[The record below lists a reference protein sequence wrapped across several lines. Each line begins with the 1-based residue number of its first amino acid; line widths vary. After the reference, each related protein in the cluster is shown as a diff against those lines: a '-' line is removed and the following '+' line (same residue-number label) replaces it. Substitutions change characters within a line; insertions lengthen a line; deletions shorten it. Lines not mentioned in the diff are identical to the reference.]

1 MAALASF
8 VRAKRAWSVSPQF
21 AESGKFAQILGV
33 PDASFQRATEGL
45 QAVTVNMLINV
56 LLGMIHNED
65 TCGDPSGAE
74 KREQRDDSRREHGSG
89 PKAMGSRC
97 CGAG

>member
-1 MAALASF
+1 
-8 VRAKRAWSVSPQF
+8 VSPQF
-21 AESGKFAQILGV
+21 AVIGKFAQILGV
-33 PDASFQRATEGL
+33 PDASLQQATEGL
-45 QAVTVNMLINV
+45 QAVTVNMPINA

-65 TCGDPSGAE
+65 TGKDTPGAE

>member
-1 MAALASF
+1 MRC
-8 VRAKRAWSVSPQF
+8 V
-21 AESGKFAQILGV
+21 SGKFAQILGV
-33 PDASFQRATEGL
+33 LDASLQQATEGL
-45 QAVTVNMLINV
+45 QAVTVNMPINV
-56 LLGMIHNED
+56 LLGMIHNEHTGKD
-65 TCGDPSGAE
+65 TPGAE